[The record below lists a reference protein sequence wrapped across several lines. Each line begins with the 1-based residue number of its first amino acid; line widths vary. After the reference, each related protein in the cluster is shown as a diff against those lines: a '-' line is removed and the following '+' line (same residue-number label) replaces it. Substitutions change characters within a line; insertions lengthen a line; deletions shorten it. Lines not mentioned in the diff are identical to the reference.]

1 MPPLAVP
8 VVAQLRVLGR
18 KWEELHPFT
27 DPGTL
32 DRATRLGCIKA
43 RAAFWLA
50 HHLTELSPSAP
61 LAGICS
67 TCGQGT
73 FSWCEGC
80 YRRIGEESGRV
91 FSAVCQHCDK
101 EQLVCPC
108 CQAAGVTWEAGHETY
123 LADHGLQ
130 EEYQEGVEITP
141 EDGGPPQ
148 RVTFAE
154 LGRRLGRS
162 PEELKAEILGALGGG
177 GCTDPSD
184 PWWAQWKHTLQRCEA
199 SWNPYRL
206 RWPCLRPGILESCY
220 ALEGPKVKI
229 IGVHR
234 RDDNRQG
241 DL

>member
-1 MPPLAVP
+1 MWLVSFLA
-8 VVAQLRVLGR
+8 QVLTPTVQ
-18 KWEELHPFT
+18 PFCHAPSCSAGSGT
-27 DPGTL
+27 TAGAGTKVGARTL
-32 DRATRLGCIKA
+32 DRVTRLGCIKA

-50 HHLTELSPSAP
+50 HHLTDLSPSSP

-80 YRRIGEESGRV
+80 YRRIGEESGRF

-130 EEYQEGVEITP
+130 EEDQEGVEITP

-154 LGRRLGRS
+154 LGWRLGRS
-162 PEELKAEILGALGGG
+162 AEELKAEILGALGGG

-184 PWWAQWKHTLQRCEA
+184 P
-199 SWNPYRL
+199 
-206 RWPCLRPGILESCY
+206 
-220 ALEGPKVKI
+220 
-229 IGVHR
+229 
-234 RDDNRQG
+234 
-241 DL
+241 

>member
-18 KWEELHPFT
+18 KWEEPHPDT
-27 DPGTL
+27 DSGTL
-32 DRATRLGCIKA
+32 DRATRLG
-43 RAAFWLA
+43 LYQGQGG
-50 HHLTELSPSAP
+50 L
-61 LAGICS
+61 LAGTSPDRVVSIGS
-67 TCGQGT
+67 IGGYL
-73 FSWCEGC
+73 FYLWAG
-80 YRRIGEESGRV
+80 YVLVVRRV
-91 FSAVCQHCDK
+91 LPQNWSAVCQHCDK

-184 PWWAQWKHTLQRCEA
+184 P
-199 SWNPYRL
+199 
-206 RWPCLRPGILESCY
+206 
-220 ALEGPKVKI
+220 
-229 IGVHR
+229 
-234 RDDNRQG
+234 
-241 DL
+241 

>member
-67 TCGQGT
+67 TCGKGT
-73 FSWCEGC
+73 FSWCEGY
-80 YRRIGEESGRV
+80 YRRIGEQSGRV

-101 EQLVCPC
+101 EQLVCHC
-108 CQAAGVTWEAGHETY
+108 CQAAGVTWKAGHETY

-130 EEYQEGVEITP
+130 EEDQEGVEITP
-141 EDGGPPQ
+141 GWRTTPTCYFRRARAAAWFPGG
-148 RVTFAE
+148 
-154 LGRRLGRS
+154 
-162 PEELKAEILGALGGG
+162 
-177 GCTDPSD
+177 
-184 PWWAQWKHTLQRCEA
+184 AQ
-199 SWNPYRL
+199 
-206 RWPCLRPGILESCY
+206 G
-220 ALEGPKVKI
+220 
-229 IGVHR
+229 
-234 RDDNRQG
+234 
-241 DL
+241 

>member
-1 MPPLAVP
+1 MWLGHQNLLPIFGSSFDSYLSTHFVMPPLAVP

-18 KWEELHPFT
+18 KWEELHPDT

-162 PEELKAEILGALGGG
+162 PEELLGALGGG

-184 PWWAQWKHTLQRCEA
+184 P
-199 SWNPYRL
+199 
-206 RWPCLRPGILESCY
+206 
-220 ALEGPKVKI
+220 
-229 IGVHR
+229 
-234 RDDNRQG
+234 
-241 DL
+241 